1 MDPFKLSEESKLPL
15 HKLVYNK
22 LKESILTGKL
32 KPGEKLVENTISKE
46 MSISKTPIR
55 EALRELAKEGL
66 IIHHT
71 RRGISVIDFTEKDID
86 EIISLRAEIEAFGIR
101 LALPR
106 ITQKEH
112 DRIDKLISNIQQY
125 EQEKK
130 MHKLV
135 ESDLLL
141 HAYFMELSGHSR
153 LLKTWQMLSS
163 QISVLLHMID
173 YYKIAPVYSSK
184 SHRKLIDSIFSGDI
198 SFAESAVRNH
208 ILESGKNIMD
218 HFKKLK
224 R

>member
-1 MDPFKLSEESKLPL
+1 MTPFKLSEESKLPL

-32 KPGEKLVENTISKE
+32 KPGEKLVESTISKE

-101 LALPR
+101 LALPKIKEKERER
-106 ITQKEH
+106 IN
-112 DRIDKLISNIQQY
+112 KLISNIRRY
-125 EQEKK
+125 DEENKL
-130 MHKLV
+130 HKLV
-135 ESDLLL
+135 EADIQL
-141 HAYFMELSGHSR
+141 HAYLMDLSGHSR
-153 LLKTWQMLSS
+153 LIYTWKMLSS

-173 YYKIAPVYSSK
+173 YHKIAPVYSSK
-184 SHRKLIDSIFSGDI
+184 SHRKLIDSLFSGDV
-198 SFAESAVRNH
+198 SSAETAIRNH
-208 ILESGKNIMD
+208 IIESGKNIMER
-218 HFKKLK
+218 FKKLD

>member
-1 MDPFKLSEESKLPL
+1 MSLFKLSEESKLPL

-32 KPGEKLVENTISKE
+32 KPGERLVENTISRE

-101 LALPR
+101 LALPK
-106 ITQKEH
+106 IKLKE
-112 DRIDKLISNIQQY
+112 REKIDKLISNIQNY
-125 EQEKK
+125 ELENKT
-130 MHKLV
+130 HKLV
-135 ESDLLL
+135 ETDLQL
-141 HAYFMELSGHSR
+141 HSYLMELSGHSR
-153 LLKTWQMLSS
+153 LIKTWKMLSS

-173 YYKIAPVYSSK
+173 YHRIAPIYSSK
-184 SHRKLIDSIFSGDI
+184 SHKELINALFSGDT
-198 SFAESAVRNH
+198 SSAETAIRNH
-208 ILESGKNIMD
+208 ILESGKNIMT